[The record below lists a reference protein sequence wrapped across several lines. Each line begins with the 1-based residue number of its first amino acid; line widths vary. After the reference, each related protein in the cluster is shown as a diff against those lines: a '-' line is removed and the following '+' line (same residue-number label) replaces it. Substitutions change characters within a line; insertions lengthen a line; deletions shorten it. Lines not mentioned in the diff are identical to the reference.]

1 MGIILSTTRYAPFSL
16 VTGIIGLISFVFT
29 LTTWLRVLW
38 GNFTTAGQATHEV
51 HAYLTNLRTELLE
64 ERASIRVM
72 RKQCRKY
79 QRRLE
84 KRYDGGDTLMD
95 IGLDDVSLKT
105 MADTIKRLIKQFQEL
120 ERPFLAE
127 GSEGIGGYQRH
138 ERRSRRRRN
147 ESVSPYYEHSAY
159 AAPPPP
165 SPPNPRGSRARSRG
179 DSRRRRRRKGQR
191 DEGDDEDDDEDE
203 DDDADTFW
211 AQRTQYKQFGIVCRY
226 NWVQKKSQCQELF
239 STLSRVQIRRI
250 ARQVGGLSLLAYESG
265 PRLER
270 SEAMLTRIEHRLGN
284 IVGVRRVE

>member
-1 MGIILSTTRYAPFSL
+1 
-16 VTGIIGLISFVFT
+16 
-29 LTTWLRVLW
+29 
-38 GNFTTAGQATHEV
+38 
-51 HAYLTNLRTELLE
+51 
-64 ERASIRVM
+64 
-72 RKQCRKY
+72 
-79 QRRLE
+79 
-84 KRYDGGDTLMD
+84 MD

-127 GSEGIGGYQRH
+127 GCEGIGGYQRH

-165 SPPNPRGSRARSRG
+165 SPPKPRGSRARSRR

-191 DEGDDEDDDEDE
+191 DEGDDENNDEDDA